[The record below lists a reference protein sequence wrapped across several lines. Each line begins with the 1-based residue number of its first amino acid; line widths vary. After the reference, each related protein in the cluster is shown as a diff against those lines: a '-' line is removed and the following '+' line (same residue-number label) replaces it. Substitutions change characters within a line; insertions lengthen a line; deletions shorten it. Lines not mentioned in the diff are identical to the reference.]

1 MEFNEKDKVIEDISL
16 SLTAGGDINN
26 VTFQLSD
33 GRTEAN
39 KTMLSI
45 RSEYF
50 KTMFQSQ
57 FR

>member
-1 MEFNEKDKVIEDISL
+1 MAFNEQDKVIEDISL
-16 SLTAGGDINN
+16 SLTADDINN
-26 VTFQLSD
+26 VTFQLND
-33 GRTEAN
+33 GKTEAN

-50 KTMFQSQ
+50 KTMFHSQ

>member
-1 MEFNEKDKVIEDISL
+1 MEFNEKEKVIEDIFL
-16 SLTAGGDINN
+16 SLTGDGFNN